1 MYNTEF
7 IERNFRTSDLQKGIV
22 NIGESNKDAADR
34 VKVVQKR
41 IDQLDEELIVKK
53 GANNTSEIR
62 MNKRRNEYEEYIFE
76 HKRAI
81 DKECAWMWSDI
92 GAYQRKASFVSMIES
107 YIKKLGNEND
117 ISRLKIVDAAASV
130 REIKAGDVSRKDRV
144 PIFDFSHSLDFRI
157 LSEVVIDTSSSNMK
171 ELIDKLKI
179 ENWFAD
185 GLKHFH
191 SSEGVCPFCQQSID
205 SALSDEI
212 LNVFDKHRDEL
223 KEKIDGLERSV
234 NEYRNRINEF
244 FNRYASDVPDGM
256 YESYD
261 SFRADM
267 ISEVD
272 ALLVCVENKQLDL
285 NVTIQCDTGTIDDL
299 ILRHKANVDIVN
311 EEIDIWN
318 DSLKT
323 PAESISAIIEQ
334 MMLTI
339 AELCRERYEDYSR
352 ESLIDAQ
359 DIEGIKFEIKS
370 IDKEIDEL
378 SSELSELQKVD
389 ENVSI
394 TASNINDRLEF
405 LGFDGFKILPEGNNY
420 RIVRSATDEAV
431 FNTLSEGE
439 KTLITFLYF
448 VDLCTS
454 KRKGETPKRIV
465 VLDDPITSMS
475 MSLLYEVSATI
486 IYQILKNELVTQTF
500 IMTHNIF
507 FLNEFIIAGRGR
519 SSGGYNKK
527 KFEGN
532 YALFEVRKS
541 GGNSMVK
548 VASVDDF
555 ANDYESYWKVFSD
568 LKNSSS
574 NVLIANAM
582 RNIIEYFSSVVC
594 GDRELSSVKG
604 KLIGDDMKLSPLFR
618 YIDRGSHSDSY
629 NVSMFSALDFP
640 DYQRALKLF
649 FSEIGYED
657 HYNVM
662 SARYF

>member
-1 MYNTEF
+1 
-7 IERNFRTSDLQKGIV
+7 
-22 NIGESNKDAADR
+22 
-34 VKVVQKR
+34 
-41 IDQLDEELIVKK
+41 
-53 GANNTSEIR
+53 
-62 MNKRRNEYEEYIFE
+62 
-76 HKRAI
+76 
-81 DKECAWMWSDI
+81 
-92 GAYQRKASFVSMIES
+92 
-107 YIKKLGNEND
+107 
-117 ISRLKIVDAAASV
+117 
-130 REIKAGDVSRKDRV
+130 
-144 PIFDFSHSLDFRI
+144 
-157 LSEVVIDTSSSNMK
+157 
-171 ELIDKLKI
+171 
-179 ENWFAD
+179 
-185 GLKHFH
+185 
-191 SSEGVCPFCQQSID
+191 
-205 SALSDEI
+205 
-212 LNVFDKHRDEL
+212 
-223 KEKIDGLERSV
+223 
-234 NEYRNRINEF
+234 
-244 FNRYASDVPDGM
+244 
-256 YESYD
+256 
-261 SFRADM
+261 M